1 MAHQTKD
8 RRVQR
13 TENLLRTALISLILE
28 KGYEAI
34 TVQDIIDRAN
44 VGRSTFYAHFWDKE
58 QLLLSGFERLRQTFE
73 EKHKETLIHQ
83 SGQKNTGLEISLVF
97 FQHTGENHQ
106 LYKALIGKRGGDL
119 VMKQVQKYLTDLLR
133 EHLKALLPD
142 GQHFPVPNEVIVV
155 YLSSAM
161 LGMITWW
168 LDNDLPYTAE
178 QMNRMF
184 YQLAAQPLLDKIA
197 ISKDAVALKLISET

>member
-1 MAHQTKD
+1 MHYFLHNSDISIDLKD
-8 RRVQR
+8 NKVEIHD
-13 TENLLRTALISLILE
+13 TSAESF
-28 KGYEAI
+28 K
-34 TVQDIIDRAN
+34 V
-44 VGRSTFYAHFWDKE
+44 
-58 QLLLSGFERLRQTFE
+58 
-73 EKHKETLIHQ
+73 TLVE
-83 SGQKNTGLEISLVF
+83 TGLNTKTAGRL
-97 FQHTGENHQ
+97 
-106 LYKALIGKRGGDL
+106 
-119 VMKQVQKYLTDLLR
+119 KQVQKYLTDLLR